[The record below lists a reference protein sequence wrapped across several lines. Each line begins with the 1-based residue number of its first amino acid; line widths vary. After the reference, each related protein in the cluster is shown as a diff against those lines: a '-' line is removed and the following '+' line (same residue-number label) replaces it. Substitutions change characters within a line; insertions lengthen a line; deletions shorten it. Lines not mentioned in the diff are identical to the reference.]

1 MLNSSEN
8 ISFILKDL
16 HSSRVN
22 ENNENEIYSLLKELD
37 INTNTNAN
45 KNILLNN
52 ELNVYYNDSY
62 TVQQLLKICEYYGF
76 LKYVKMAKYKK
87 NDIIDAILLYEMDEN
102 NNEIVSKRQ
111 KLWIMMEELA
121 NDKFMKKYIL
131 WN

>member
-1 MLNSSEN
+1 MLNAGEN
-8 ISFILKDL
+8 ISFILKDNDAT
-16 HSSRVN
+16 RNN
-22 ENNENEIYSLLKELD
+22 ENNENEIFSLMKELD
-37 INTNTNAN
+37 KNTNM
-45 KNILLNN
+45 LLNN
-52 ELNVYYNDSY
+52 ELNIYYNETY

-111 KLWIMMEELA
+111 QLWAMMEELA